1 MLCNIYTFDSQPIL
15 SSLMQVIHELKVA
28 VELILNNKFIL
39 KEEENSNYL
48 KVACINKLKHFYGK
62 KTCVHT
68 FNLYF
73 SKSLNLQHNVR
84 KHI

>member
-1 MLCNIYTFDSQPIL
+1 
-15 SSLMQVIHELKVA
+15 MQVIHELKVA

-48 KVACINKLKHFYGK
+48 NVACINKLNIFMAK
-62 KTCVHT
+62 KTTCVHT

-73 SKSLNLQHNVR
+73 SKSLHLQHNVR